1 MNSTKWYIEV
11 HSTMTD
17 DVFYFVCDDELT
29 AQVAEPLVRKLIHAP
44 NEDEYVRTLSDL
56 ELNGVEMC
64 NYIEA
69 DWEQFTYIEERF

>member
-1 MNSTKWYIEV
+1 MNKNKWYIEV
-11 HSTMTD
+11 RSTMTD

-29 AQVAEPLVRKLIHAP
+29 AQVAEPLVRKLINAV

-69 DWEQFTYIEERF
+69 DWEQYDYIEGRF